1 MRKKWQSCALLA
13 LSVACSGGGPD
24 SQDPAAGAQE
34 AVDRVVDGEVQSE
47 AAPSDDCAAFQA
59 AFGQVFEV
67 DPGAVTFHASEV
79 MDNTVCRAT
88 WPVAKPGPG
97 HYENEAN
104 LTIMGETF
112 DSPEAAVA
120 SLEGAVT
127 TLTDGVSVDVRGEQR
142 TVKSDFGDWVE
153 GLGDRAITKKRSVL
167 VASDGVR
174 FTAGVKA
181 SADDAENQALAIELA
196 RQLVDRI

>member
-1 MRKKWQSCALLA
+1 MRKKWQGCALLA
-13 LSVACSGGGPD
+13 LSVACSGGGSD
-24 SQDPAAGAQE
+24 SQDPAADAQE
-34 AVDRVVDGEVQSE
+34 AVDRAVEGDVRSE
-47 AAPSDDCAAFQA
+47 AAPEDACAAFQA

-67 DPGAVTFHASEV
+67 DPDAVTFRASDV

-88 WPVAKPGPG
+88 WPVANPGPG
-97 HYENEAN
+97 HYENEAS
-104 LTIMGETF
+104 LTIMGQSF

-127 TLTDGVSVDVRGEQR
+127 SLTDGVSVEVQGEQR

-181 SADDAENQALAIELA
+181 SADDSKNQALAIELA